1 MRKNLSALF
10 ASLGLALTCGT
21 SSSQSLDDAV
31 AIALSQYPSI
41 LAAQARV
48 RAADYDIVTA
58 RSGHFPQISWQGTNS
73 IYSNVPTTPFQP
85 NDTWIQSPAV
95 NLNIWSGWRIQSGV
109 ERAQAVLDSRQQ
121 QHRITQ
127 DEVAFLVIEAYLNW
141 IRTGELIRIAKSNL
155 AAHERLRSDISRI
168 AQVDE
173 GRRIDVDQAQVR
185 VQSARLSLQERLA
198 EHEVYAQRLSK
209 MLLGALPAKPS
220 GYESIR
226 GTFPASREQ
235 ALSAID
241 DKHPLIS
248 QQRAEIE
255 AAQATVRQAK
265 AGFSPTVNISY
276 QKQTTQGLGQGDYVT
291 QLNLNVPLFDGGAA
305 YGSTI
310 SAQSQVEAARQNLAE
325 AQITLKERLLSTWAQ
340 YLSAK
345 ERADVGKRQVV
356 SAKKLVS
363 GYDQQFRVGRRS
375 LLDLLTV
382 QDNLYGYETQ
392 ANNARFEEL
401 ISKARILAVM
411 NRLALAYRTPVATPG
426 QATHHLQPSRTG
438 AQ

>member
-1 MRKNLSALF
+1 MRNNLSALF

-21 SSSQSLDDAV
+21 SNSQTMTEAV

-73 IYSNVPTTPFQP
+73 IYSDVPATPFQP
-85 NDTWIQSPAV
+85 KDTWIQSPAV

-109 ERAQAVLDSRQQ
+109 ERAQAVLDSRKH

-141 IRTGELIRIAKSNL
+141 IRTGELIRISKTNL
-155 AAHERLRSDISRI
+155 AAHERLRSDIFKI
-168 AQVDE
+168 AKVDE

-185 VQSARLSLQERLA
+185 VESARLSLQERLA
-198 EHEVYAQRLSK
+198 EHEVYALRLSR
-209 MLLGALPAKPS
+209 MLLGALPVKPS
-220 GYESIR
+220 GYDSIR
-226 GTFPASREQ
+226 GVFPASQEQ
-235 ALSAID
+235 ALSALD

-248 QQRAEIE
+248 QQFSEIE

-265 AGFSPTVNISY
+265 AGFSPTVNLSY
-276 QKQTTQGLGQGDYVT
+276 QKQTMQGLGQGDYVT
-291 QLNLNVPLFDGGAA
+291 QLNVNVPLFDGGSA
-305 YGSTI
+305 YGSTV
-310 SAQSQVEAARQNLAE
+310 SAQSQVEAARQSLIE
-325 AQITLKERLLSTWAQ
+325 ARITLKERLLSTWAQ
-340 YLSAK
+340 YLSARQ
-345 ERADVGKRQVV
+345 RADVGKRQVV
-356 SAKKLVS
+356 SARKLVS

-401 ISKARILAVM
+401 IAKARILAVM
-411 NRLALAYRTPVATPG
+411 NRLALAYRTPDATPG
-426 QATHHLQPSRTG
+426 QATHHLQHSRTG

>member
-1 MRKNLSALF
+1 MRKIVSALF
-10 ASLGLALTCGT
+10 LTVGMAFTSGASN
-21 SSSQSLDDAV
+21 SQTLDEAV

-48 RAADYDIVTA
+48 QAADSDIMTA
-58 RSGHFPQISWQGTNS
+58 RSGHFPQVSWQGTNS

-109 ERAQAVLDSRQQ
+109 ERAQAMLDSRKH

-141 IRTGELIRIAKSNL
+141 IRTGELIRIAKTNL
-155 AAHERLRSDISRI
+155 AAHERLRNDILKI
-168 AQVDE
+168 VKVDQ

-185 VQSARLSLQERLA
+185 VESARLSLQERLA
-198 EHEVYAQRLSK
+198 EHEIHALRLSR
-209 MLLGALPAKPS
+209 MLLGALPSHPS
-220 GYESIR
+220 GYENIR
-226 GTFPASREQ
+226 GIFPASQEQ

-241 DKHPLIS
+241 DRHPLIS
-248 QQRAEIE
+248 QQLSEIE
-255 AAQATVRQAK
+255 AAQASVRQAK
-265 AGFSPTVNISY
+265 AGFSPTVNLSY

-291 QLNLNVPLFDGGAA
+291 QLNLSVPLFDGGAA
-305 YGSTI
+305 YGSTL
-310 SAQSQVEAARQNLAE
+310 SAQSQVEAARQGLVE
-325 AQITLKERLLSTWAQ
+325 AKITLRERLLSTWTQ
-340 YLSAK
+340 YLSTK
-345 ERADVGKRQVV
+345 QRADVGKRQVI
-356 SAKKLVS
+356 SAKKLVN

-392 ANNARFEEL
+392 ANNAHFENL
-401 ISKARILAVM
+401 IARARILAVM
-411 NRLALAYRTPVATPG
+411 NRLALAYRTPDATRG
-426 QATHHLQPSRTG
+426 HVN
-438 AQ
+438 

>member
-10 ASLGLALTCGT
+10 LSFGLALHGGI
-21 SSSQSLDDAV
+21 SNSQTLDEAV

-41 LAAQARV
+41 LAAQAKV

-73 IYSNVPTTPFQP
+73 IYSNVPATPFQP

-95 NLNIWSGWRIQSGV
+95 SLNIWSGWRIQSGV
-109 ERAQAVLDSRQQ
+109 ERAQAVLDSRKQ

-141 IRTGELIRIAKSNL
+141 IRTGELIRIAKANL
-155 AAHERLRSDISRI
+155 AAHERLRNDILSI
-168 AQVDE
+168 ARVDQ

-185 VQSARLSLQERLA
+185 VESAKLSLEEKLA
-198 EHEVYAQRLSK
+198 EHEVYSLRLSR
-209 MLLGALPAKPS
+209 MLLGALPSKPS
-220 GYESIR
+220 GYENIR
-226 GTFPASREQ
+226 GVLPASQEQ
-235 ALSAID
+235 ALAAID

-248 QQRAEIE
+248 QQLSEIE
-255 AAQATVRQAK
+255 AAQASVRQAK
-265 AGFSPTVNISY
+265 AGFSPTVNLSY

-291 QLNLNVPLFDGGAA
+291 QLNLSVPLFDGGSA

-310 SAQSQVEAARQNLAE
+310 SAQSQVEAARQGLLE
-325 AQITLKERLLSTWAQ
+325 ARITLKERLLSTWAQ
-340 YLSAK
+340 HLSAK
-345 ERADVGKRQVV
+345 QRAAVGKRQVV

-382 QDNLYGYETQ
+382 QDNFYVYQMQ

-401 ISKARILAVM
+401 IGRARILAVM
-411 NRLALAYRTPVATPG
+411 NRLALAYRTPAPG
-426 QATHHLQPSRTG
+426 RTQTH
-438 AQ
+438 